1 MVDRSRPRADLFGG
15 PKLSSGAVRRLV
27 SVQLAFGG
35 LRPLAL
41 SAQLHHAGTDFRENV
56 GSTRA
61 GPRVLTPV
69 PWSATLKARY
79 FWHPRKSYQLMMKYV
94 ATGLVALIVGIYTTF
109 VAMYMWNW
117 FAVPIFNLPYISFLQ
132 MLGLVWLIGAGIS
145 SIYTEETKLNFLIRI
160 VELCVP
166 NERKHEIDEII
177 NSMKENLWSDLAI
190 KIFGQFGG
198 NTVTLILGFV
208 LHLFIS

>member
-1 MVDRSRPRADLFGG
+1 
-15 PKLSSGAVRRLV
+15 
-27 SVQLAFGG
+27 
-35 LRPLAL
+35 
-41 SAQLHHAGTDFRENV
+41 
-56 GSTRA
+56 
-61 GPRVLTPV
+61 
-69 PWSATLKARY
+69 
-79 FWHPRKSYQLMMKYV
+79 MMKYV
-94 ATGLVALIVGIYTTF
+94 ATLLVALIVGIYTTF

>member
-41 SAQLHHAGTDFRENV
+41 SAQLHHAGTDCREIV

-132 MLGLVWLIGAGIS
+132 MLGLVWLIG
-145 SIYTEETKLNFLIRI
+145 
-160 VELCVP
+160 
-166 NERKHEIDEII
+166 
-177 NSMKENLWSDLAI
+177 LA
-190 KIFGQFGG
+190 FHQFIPKKR
-198 NTVTLILGFV
+198 N
-208 LHLFIS
+208 

>member
-41 SAQLHHAGTDFRENV
+41 SAQLHHAGTDCREIV

>member
-41 SAQLHHAGTDFRENV
+41 SAQLHHAGTDCREIV

-79 FWHPRKSYQLMMKYV
+79 FWHPRKSYQLMKYV

>member
-1 MVDRSRPRADLFGG
+1 MANR
-15 PKLSSGAVRRLV
+15 
-27 SVQLAFGG
+27 
-35 LRPLAL
+35 
-41 SAQLHHAGTDFRENV
+41 
-56 GSTRA
+56 
-61 GPRVLTPV
+61 
-69 PWSATLKARY
+69 
-79 FWHPRKSYQLMMKYV
+79 
-94 ATGLVALIVGIYTTF
+94 
-109 VAMYMWNW
+109 
-117 FAVPIFNLPYISFLQ
+117 
-132 MLGLVWLIGAGIS
+132 AGIS